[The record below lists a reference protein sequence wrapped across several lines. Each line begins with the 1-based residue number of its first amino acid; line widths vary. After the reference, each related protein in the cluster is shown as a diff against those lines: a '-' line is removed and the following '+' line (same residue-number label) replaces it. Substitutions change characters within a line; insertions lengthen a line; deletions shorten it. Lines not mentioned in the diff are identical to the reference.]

1 MRRYA
6 ILLSLALAAIVGC
19 QKSGDRF
26 PSETRTVFGV
36 PVTVTI
42 FLPDAK
48 PDDLKNAYDA
58 AFSILGAYEK
68 SAFGSGPDNQ
78 LQKIADGAGRESVP
92 VDTAIYSMLMRGL
105 QLNDLTS
112 EAFDLRYGPLLD
124 AWMASGKPTKPS
136 QADIDSA
143 LSLIK
148 TGGMFV
154 AGKSILLSKPK
165 MRFDAR
171 GFAEAWAIDRAT
183 EKLNEKGF
191 GAFEIR
197 TPYAV
202 RVVGMPQNE
211 QSRSVKISDPSGGD
225 STWATVSMA
234 QGGLAF
240 LPPQGKGGRLILDPR
255 TGELAKGAALAMS
268 KDCATAFALAYAV
281 AVDGDASKMTDKGR
295 AELMGSIRVS
305 GSKPSYT
312 IAADGALKDRIKT
325 LN

>member
-6 ILLSLALAAIVGC
+6 ILLSLALVAIVGC

-48 PDDLKNAYDA
+48 PDDLKGAYDA
-58 AFSILGAYEK
+58 AFTILGAYEK

-105 QLNDLTS
+105 QLNELTGQP
-112 EAFDLRYGPLLD
+112 FDLRDGPLLD
-124 AWMASGKPTKPS
+124 AWTKAGNGTPP
-136 QADIDSA
+136 QADVDSA
-143 LSLIK
+143 LALIK
-148 TGGMFV
+148 AGGMFV
-154 AGKSILLSKPK
+154 AGKSILLSKPN

-171 GFAEAWAIDRAT
+171 GFVDAWAIDRAV
-183 EKLNEKGF
+183 EVLNAKGF
-191 GAFEIR
+191 AAFEIR

-202 RVVGMPQNE
+202 RIVGMPVNQ
-211 QSRSVKISDPSGGD
+211 QSREIKLGNPQTAD
-225 STWATVSMA
+225 SSWAKLDMA
-234 QGGLAF
+234 QGGMAYV
-240 LPPQGKGGRLILDPR
+240 PARGGNGRLVLDPR
-255 TGELAKGAALAMS
+255 TGQMASGAAIAMA
-268 KDCATAFALAYAV
+268 KDCATAFGLAYAI
-281 AVDGDASKMTDKGR
+281 AVDGDAAKLTDKGR
-295 AELMGSIRVS
+295 AELLGHIRIS
-305 GSKPSYT
+305 GSGPTYQV
-312 IAADGALKDRIKT
+312 AADGGLKDRFKT